1 MNNTPPQQPN
11 DTRGRILQA
20 ARKQFARNGYAG
32 TRLDDIAV
40 DVGIRRPSLFHHFKD
55 KSTLYQA
62 VWQQAMEEQDR
73 QLTPYF
79 EQPGTHPIELLHLAT
94 DAWVDYAFANPDFI
108 YLSLYAVASGQS
120 EEIPPETAIQTIDR
134 WQKLIERGI
143 KEGVFNPVPLV
154 DCMSLIAGM
163 TSFYLTTPNNNVPQ
177 LVGSYTGDRVL
188 FANRLKLLLSTLLVK
203 PQGDNVL
210 PFRR

>member
-1 MNNTPPQQPN
+1 MSTPRESN
-11 DTRGRILQA
+11 DTRKRILLA
-20 ARKQFARNGYAG
+20 ARQQFARNGYAG
-32 TRLDDIAV
+32 TRLDDIAE

-55 KSTLYQA
+55 KPTLYQA
-62 VWQQAMEEQDR
+62 VWQQAMEEQDE

-79 EQPGTHPIELLHLAT
+79 EQPGTHPVELLHLAT
-94 DAWVDYAFANPDFI
+94 DAWVDYAFSNPDFV
-108 YLSLYAVASGQS
+108 YLSLFAVASGQS
-120 EEIPPETAIQTIDR
+120 KEMPPKTAVQTLDR

-143 KEGVFNPVPLV
+143 REGAFNPVPLV

-163 TSFYLTTPNNNVPQ
+163 TSFYLATPNNKVPQ
-177 LVGSYTGDRVL
+177 LVQSYTGDRVL
-188 FANRLKLLLSTLLVK
+188 FANRLKQLLSTLLVK